1 MKQKARGARD
11 EARGKAR
18 GAKGEPRET
27 AVPKATTRAR
37 EPAEP
42 FRTGTV
48 AIVGRPN
55 VGKSTLLNRV
65 VGAHVAI
72 TSRKAQTTRHRIMGL
87 FTDKRSQFIFVDTPG
102 FQTQHQN
109 ALNREMNRTVGQV
122 ANEVDVVVM
131 VIDAS
136 GWDERDAPV
145 LGLIPQGAKVIL
157 ALNKVDRVEDKARVV
172 QALEESLK
180 RRDFAALVPI
190 SAEKGT
196 QVRAL
201 LYEVRKLL
209 PEAEAIYG
217 EDEITD
223 RPERFLAAELV
234 RERIFRLLGDEL
246 PYSIAVD
253 IEQFVL
259 DGNLRRIAATIYVDR
274 PSHKA
279 IVIGEKGA
287 TLKRIGT
294 EARHAMEELFGSKVF
309 LETHVKVKSGWADS
323 DVALRQLG
331 YR

>member
-1 MKQKARGARD
+1 MTYGR
-11 EARGKAR
+11 EARSAKAD
-18 GAKGEPRET
+18 RE
-27 AVPKATTRAR
+27 A
-37 EPAEP
+37 

-55 VGKSTLLNRV
+55 VGKSTLLNKI

-72 TSRKAQTTRHRIMGL
+72 TSRKAQTTRHRIQGI
-87 FTDKRSQFIFVDTPG
+87 FTDQRSQFIFVDTPG
-102 FQTQHQN
+102 YQTLHRN

-122 ANEVDVVVM
+122 AHEVDVIVL
-131 VIDAS
+131 VIEAG
-136 GWDERDAPV
+136 GWDERDTPV
-145 LGLIPQGAKVIL
+145 LELLPGKATVIL
-157 ALNKVDRVEDKARVV
+157 ALNKVDRVADKSRIAATLV
-172 QALEESLK
+172 AAAA
-180 RRDFAALVPI
+180 RRDFAALVPV

-196 QVRAL
+196 QLRPL
-201 LYEVRKLL
+201 LDEIRRRL
-209 PEAEAIYG
+209 PAGAPIYQ

-223 RPERFLAAELV
+223 RPERFLAAEMV

-253 IEQFVL
+253 IESFEVE
-259 DGNLRRIAATIYVDR
+259 GNLRRIAATIYVDR
-274 PSHKA
+274 PGHKA

-294 EARHAMEELFGSKVF
+294 EARHAMEALFGSKVF
-309 LETHVKVKSGWADS
+309 LETHVRVKSGWADS

>member
-1 MKQKARGARD
+1 MKP
-11 EARGKAR
+11 E
-18 GAKGEPRET
+18 
-27 AVPKATTRAR
+27 
-37 EPAEP
+37 

-72 TSRKAQTTRHRIMGL
+72 TSRKAQTTRHRIQGIH
-87 FTDKRSQFIFVDTPG
+87 TDSRSQFIFVDTPG
-102 FQTQHQN
+102 YQTQHQN
-109 ALNREMNRTVGQV
+109 ALNRGMNKTVGQV
-122 ANEVDVVVM
+122 ANEVDAIIL
-131 VIDAS
+131 VIDAA
-136 GWDERDAPV
+136 GWDERDRPV
-145 LGLIPQGAKVIL
+145 LELLPAKTPVVL
-157 ALNKVDRVEDKARVV
+157 ALNKVDRVADKARVAV
-172 QALEESLK
+172 TLEDSVK
-180 RRDFAALVPI
+180 RRDFAALVPV

-201 LYEVRKLL
+201 LGEVRKHL
-209 PEAEAIYG
+209 PEGPPIYD

-246 PYSIAVD
+246 PYSTAVVV
-253 IEQFVL
+253 EHFTQE
-259 DGNLRRIAATIYVDR
+259 GTLRRIAATIYVDKS
-274 PSHKA
+274 SHKA

-294 EARHAMEELFGSKVF
+294 EARHAMEALFGSKVF
-309 LETHVKVKSGWADS
+309 LETHVKVKSGWSDS
-323 DVALRQLG
+323 EAALRQLG

>member
-1 MKQKARGARD
+1 MSEGA
-11 EARGKAR
+11 
-18 GAKGEPRET
+18 
-27 AVPKATTRAR
+27 
-37 EPAEP
+37 

-55 VGKSTLLNRV
+55 VGKSTLLNRI

-72 TSRKAQTTRHRIMGL
+72 TSRKAQTTRHRIQGI
-87 FTDKRSQFIFVDTPG
+87 FTDGTAQFVFVDTPG
-102 FQTQHQN
+102 YQTEHKN

-122 ANEVDVVVM
+122 ASEVDVIVL

-136 GWDERDAPV
+136 GWDERDLPV
-145 LGLIPQGAKVIL
+145 LELLPENVPVIL
-157 ALNKVDRVEDKARVV
+157 ALNKVDRIDDKSKVAR
-172 QALEESLK
+172 ALTEAAA

-190 SAEKGT
+190 SAEKGK
-196 QVRAL
+196 QVAAL
-201 LYEVRKLL
+201 LGEIRKRL
-209 PEAEAIYG
+209 PEGPAIYE

-223 RPERFLAAELV
+223 RPERFLAAEMV

-246 PYSIAVD
+246 PYSTAVVV
-253 IEQFVL
+253 EKFEL
-259 DGNLRRIAATIYVDR
+259 EGNLRRIAATIYVDKA
-274 PSHKA
+274 SHKA

-294 EARHAMEELFGSKVF
+294 EARHAMEALFGSKVF

-323 DVALRQLG
+323 DAALRQLG